1 MSVESEKIIL
11 DETQMN
17 NVINLLRS
25 AKGLMEMTSL
35 GNLIKITVLFDE
47 KQYLIQ
53 MTENETISVYRL
65 TH

>member
-65 TH
+65 AH